1 MSGPSAAEV
10 RARLDHPVIDGDGHL
25 IEFLPLVRDF
35 IAEEAG
41 ADVAERFDRVTQ
53 GSRLMRS
60 VPTEQRRAAGVS
72 RMAWWGLPSANTLDR
87 ATALLPRLMYERL
100 DEMGVD
106 VALLYPT
113 YGLTVTATPDDELRI
128 AMARAFNRY
137 VAEVYA
143 PYRDRLVPVASIPM
157 YTPEEAVAELNHA
170 VVELGL
176 PVVMMAGVIPR
187 PIPGLE
193 EHRAARYIDA
203 VGHDSE
209 HDYDIVWRRCAELG
223 VSPTFH
229 AGGQGWGTRASRTS
243 YVYNHI
249 GNFAAAGE
257 AACRSL
263 VLGGGVLRNPS
274 VKFAFLEGGVA
285 WAANLLG
292 DLIGHFEKRNRDAI
306 GHYDPAALDRDRMV
320 ELVQQY
326 GSAGV
331 VDRLDRLD
339 EALFMLSDPDED
351 RSVID
356 EFADSGLTSVADI
369 VELFEHHLFFGCEA
383 DDPMNALA
391 FDRDIVPEGARLG
404 AIFASDIGH
413 WDVPDF
419 LEVLPEAWE
428 LVEGERLTEADF
440 RDFTFANA
448 ARLWGPTVFDGTA
461 VEAAVRAVG

>member
-1 MSGPSAAEV
+1 
-10 RARLDHPVIDGDGHL
+10 
-25 IEFLPLVRDF
+25 
-35 IAEEAG
+35 
-41 ADVAERFDRVTQ
+41 
-53 GSRLMRS
+53 
-60 VPTEQRRAAGVS
+60 
-72 RMAWWGLPSANTLDR
+72 MAWRGR
-87 ATALLPRLMYERL
+87 
-100 DEMGVD
+100 
-106 VALLYPT
+106 
-113 YGLTVTATPDDELRI
+113 
-128 AMARAFNRY
+128 
-137 VAEVYA
+137 
-143 PYRDRLVPVASIPM
+143 
-157 YTPEEAVAELNHA
+157 
-170 VVELGL
+170 
-176 PVVMMAGVIPR
+176 
-187 PIPGLE
+187 
-193 EHRAARYIDA
+193 
-203 VGHDSE
+203 
-209 HDYDIVWRRCAELG
+209 
-223 VSPTFH
+223 
-229 AGGQGWGTRASRTS
+229 
-243 YVYNHI
+243 
-249 GNFAAAGE
+249 
-257 AACRSL
+257 
-263 VLGGGVLRNPS
+263 
-274 VKFAFLEGGVA
+274 
-285 WAANLLG
+285 ANLLG

-351 RSVID
+351 RSLID

-428 LVEGERLTEADF
+428 LVEDERLTEADF